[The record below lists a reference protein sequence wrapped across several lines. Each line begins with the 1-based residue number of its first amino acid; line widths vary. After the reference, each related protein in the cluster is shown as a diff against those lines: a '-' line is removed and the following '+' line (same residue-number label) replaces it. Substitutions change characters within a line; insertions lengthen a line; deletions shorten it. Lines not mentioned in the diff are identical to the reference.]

1 MTPARKAEAERVELT
16 YYWALNQLANSM
28 ALEAKDL
35 WAASVPPEPE
45 GAARAA
51 RPYAAQLVSLMFAY
65 RVRGQRLAIAYYRLN
80 RALLTDHT
88 IAINDESVGDTTTI
102 EELRQEFE
110 AVLDEIEGVAEGDEQ
125 FVSGDSEADFTLTTP
140 PALTVVD
147 EDAEIVIEALDADI
161 DAILDAADE
170 QAEAELRE
178 LADTL
183 GIKNL
188 QKKVAKAEGK
198 KNREAAK
205 QKAYED
211 ANNRQAS
218 AAMRIMMN
226 AARGLVYDLAQTD
239 LRIEGWVRYSQTG
252 SPCGFCAMLISREVY
267 YRTRKSAGGSAPG
280 SNDDSNK
287 YHDNCKCT
295 AIPIF
300 DVELYESSPLFNQN
314 RYYSALWKSRIEGKF
329 GGKAALTAW
338 RKLIR
343 ELNASNESESQTST
357 AA

>member
-16 YYWALNQLANSM
+16 YYWALNRLANSM
-28 ALEAKDL
+28 ALDAKDL
-35 WAASVPPEPE
+35 WAASVPPTSE
-45 GAARAA
+45 GAARATRA
-51 RPYAAQLVSLMFAY
+51 FTAQLVSLMFTY
-65 RVRGQRLAIAYYRLN
+65 RVQAQRLAIAYYRLN

-88 IAINDESVGDTTTI
+88 IALGGESDGDETSI
-102 EELRQEFE
+102 ESLRQDFE
-110 AVLDEIEGVAEGDEQ
+110 AILDEIEGVAEGDEQ
-125 FVSGDSEADFTLTTP
+125 FVSGDGEADFTPTTP

-147 EDAEIVIEALDADI
+147 EDAPIVIEALDADI

-170 QAEAELRE
+170 QAETEIRKLAES
-178 LADTL
+178 L

-188 QKKVAKAEGK
+188 QKKLEKAERK
-198 KNREAAK
+198 KNAEAAK
-205 QKAYED
+205 AKAYED
-211 ANNRQAS
+211 ASNRQAA

-252 SPCGFCAMLISREVY
+252 TPCGFCAMLISREVY
-267 YRTRKSAGGSAPG
+267 YRTRKSAGGSGDPDEG
-280 SNDDSNK
+280 NR

-295 AIPIF
+295 VIPIF
-300 DVELYESSPLFNQN
+300 DVELYENSKLFNQN
-314 RYYSALWKSRIEGKF
+314 RYYSALWKARIQGKF
-329 GGKAALTAW
+329 GGNAALNAW

-343 ELNASNESESQTST
+343 EQNAGKSETSSQTST